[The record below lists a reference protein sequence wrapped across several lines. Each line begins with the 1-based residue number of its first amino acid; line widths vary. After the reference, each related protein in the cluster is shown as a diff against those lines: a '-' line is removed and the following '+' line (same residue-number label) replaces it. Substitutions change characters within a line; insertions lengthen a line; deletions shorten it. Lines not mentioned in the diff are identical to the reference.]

1 MAKDRKT
8 FWEDVAPKDKRKVSK
23 EGLKKALGLFRFI
36 IPYKWTF
43 AVGLFFLVLS
53 SITTLSF
60 PKLIGEMTRVIEGKS
75 DYTLNNI
82 TVFFGIVLILQGVFS
97 FFRVY
102 FFAQVSE
109 RVAADIRGSVYSKF
123 ISLPIHFFEQRR
135 VGELTSR
142 LTSDVSAVQDV
153 MSITLAEFFRQIAT
167 LTVGIGIIMYI
178 SWKLSL
184 FMLATFP
191 ILVLSALV
199 FGRYIRVLS
208 KKSQDKLAEANVIAE
223 ETLQSIN
230 IVKSFTNEKLESNRY
245 GNALADVVKTALK
258 AASLRGGFIAFF
270 IVGMFGGIVA
280 VVWYGGGLVEK
291 GEMQLSDLLTFL
303 FYTTFIGASMS
314 GLGDL
319 YAQLQRTIG
328 ASERLTEIM
337 EEESEVNLNASTE
350 VGKINA
356 SVAFEKVKFN
366 YPSRT
371 DIEVLK
377 NIDFNIS
384 AGEKVALVGQSG
396 AGKSTI
402 VQLLMKLY
410 PLTEGSIKIDNVDIK
425 ELDVTALRQHIAIVP
440 QEVMLFGGSILE
452 NIRYG
457 RPDATDQE
465 IFEAAKRANAFDF
478 ISKFPEKF
486 DTLVGERGVKLSGGQ
501 RQRVAIARAI
511 LKDPSIL
518 ILDEA
523 TSALDTESEKLVQ
536 DALNE
541 LMKGRTTIIIA
552 HRLATIRNV
561 DRIYVLKEGEIV
573 EEGSHDSLILK
584 SNGIYANLVK
594 LQFENTSVTETV

>member
-23 EGLKKALGLFRFI
+23 DGLKKALGLFRFI

-377 NIDFNIS
+377 NIDLNIS